1 LELEWAIFIFLGVAV
16 KYFPLSEGKLSS
28 FVVVVILL
36 VLTIATGCGSPTFS
50 GDSVIQPKSMAA
62 ASSLSASNVP
72 VLLFN
77 GTGTSPS
84 DVTAVESVLSALK
97 LAYATAN
104 TAQIDAMSL
113 SKLVSYKLLIVPGG
127 NSITIGN
134 KLSKAATTNI
144 HNAVVNNGLHY
155 LGICAGSF
163 FGGYSKYNGLNL
175 TNGVWFN
182 FYADESKGIHK
193 AAVLLS
199 YPNGTNMDVYW
210 QDGPQL
216 SGWGEI
222 ISKYP
227 DGAPAMVEGHSGKG
241 WVILSG
247 VHPEAPANWRNGLNF
262 TTSLA
267 VDQAYAGKLI
277 TNALNGTSLPH
288 F

>member
-1 LELEWAIFIFLGVAV
+1 MRYI
-16 KYFPLSEGKLSS
+16 PLSEGKLSS

-36 VLTIATGCGSPTFS
+36 VLAIATGCGSPTFS
-50 GDSVIQPKSMAA
+50 GDSLIQPKAMA

-77 GTGTSPS
+77 GTGTSPT
-84 DVTAVESVLSALK
+84 DVTALQSILSALK

-104 TAQIDAMSL
+104 SSQMNAMSVA
-113 SKLVSYKLLIVPGG
+113 KLAAYKLLIVPGG
-127 NSITIGN
+127 NSITIGGH
-134 KLSKAATTNI
+134 LTKAATTNI

-163 FGGYSKYNGLNL
+163 FGGYSIHNGLNL
-175 TNGVWFN
+175 TSGVWFN
-182 FYADESKGIHK
+182 FYADEFKGIHK

-199 YPNGTNMDVYW
+199 YPNRTNLDVYW

-216 SGWGEI
+216 SGWGQV

-227 DGAPAMVEGHSGKG
+227 DGVPAMVDGHSGKG

-247 VHPEAPANWRNGLNF
+247 VHPEAPANWRTGLNF

-267 VDQAYAGKLI
+267 ADQAYAGTLI